1 LVAVTA
7 LANASAWAVYAV
19 GAALVIGGAAGV
31 VLGRNPVHCALA
43 LVTTIFGIA
52 LLFINQGADFLAAV
66 QIIVYAGA
74 IVILF
79 LFVIML
85 LGVDRKEAREPR
97 KLRALTPVAVV
108 VGVVALIE
116 LLVLARV
123 HYWATGAK
131 EVSGSLSGPG
141 SNVQKLGQSIFT
153 GYLLPFEMTS
163 ALLVI
168 AVVAAVVLVRRAQS
182 GPRTGPQRRAQT
194 APLGP
199 GRRPDGGQAAPSG
212 RAPASQST
220 ATQSTASQ
228 STASPSTATQSTTTQ
243 TATQTATPSAGSQS
257 SAAQVPATRAQAFQE
272 DRQTETTGR

>member
-1 LVAVTA
+1 LTLLAVTA

-19 GAALVIGGAAGV
+19 GAVLVIGGATGV

-85 LGVDRKEAREPR
+85 LGVDRKEAREPQ

-123 HYWATGAK
+123 HYWATGAR

-141 SNVQKLGQSIFT
+141 TNVQKLGQSIFT

-212 RAPASQST
+212 RAPAAQSPASQPATAQST
-220 ATQSTASQ
+220 ATQSTATQ
-228 STASPSTATQSTTTQ
+228 STATQS
-243 TATQTATPSAGSQS
+243 AGSQPAGS
-257 SAAQVPATRAQAFQE
+257 PAAAVPVPAAGAQASQKG
-272 DRQTETTGR
+272 RKTETSGR

>member
-1 LVAVTA
+1 MTAAVPALFAATA

-85 LGVDRKEAREPR
+85 LGVDRPEARQQSR
-97 KLRALTPVAVV
+97 LRALTPVAVV
-108 VGVVALIE
+108 IGVVALSE

-123 HYWATGAK
+123 HWWATGAK
-131 EVSGSLSGPG
+131 SVSGNLTGPG
-141 SNVQKLGQSIFT
+141 TNVQKLGQSIFT

-182 GPRTGPQRRAQT
+182 GQRPQGVQRRAQT
-194 APLGP
+194 PPAGP
-199 GRRPDGGQAAPSG
+199 VRRPDGGQAAPVTPVAARPSVPRESPPSG
-212 RAPASQST
+212 VR
-220 ATQSTASQ
+220 
-228 STASPSTATQSTTTQ
+228 
-243 TATQTATPSAGSQS
+243 
-257 SAAQVPATRAQAFQE
+257 
-272 DRQTETTGR
+272 GR

>member
-1 LVAVTA
+1 M
-7 LANASAWAVYAV
+7 
-19 GAALVIGGAAGV
+19 IGGAAGV

-131 EVSGSLSGPG
+131 EVSGQPERAGYQRAKTGSKHFHRLLAPLRNDVRASGNCRRGRGGAGPP
-141 SNVQKLGQSIFT
+141 GQSGRGRDLNEGLRRRPWGPVGGPT
-153 GYLLPFEMTS
+153 GARPHPPAE
-163 ALLVI
+163 
-168 AVVAAVVLVRRAQS
+168 RRLRSHRPQSPASQPASAQS
-182 GPRTGPQRRAQT
+182 
-194 APLGP
+194 
-199 GRRPDGGQAAPSG
+199 AAT
-212 RAPASQST
+212 QST
-220 ATQSTASQ
+220 ATQSTA
-228 STASPSTATQSTTTQ
+228 T
-243 TATQTATPSAGSQS
+243 
-257 SAAQVPATRAQAFQE
+257 PATGAPVVGG
-272 DRQTETTGR
+272 TGPDHPC

>member
-1 LVAVTA
+1 
-7 LANASAWAVYAV
+7 
-19 GAALVIGGAAGV
+19 
-31 VLGRNPVHCALA
+31 VHCALA

-85 LGVDRKEAREPR
+85 LGVDRPEARQQSR
-97 KLRALTPVAVV
+97 LRALTPVAIVI
-108 VGVVALIE
+108 GVVALSE

-123 HYWATGAK
+123 HWWATGAK
-131 EVSGSLSGPG
+131 SVSGNLTGPG
-141 SNVQKLGQSIFT
+141 TNVQKLGQSIFT

-182 GPRTGPQRRAQT
+182 GQRPQGAQRRAQT
-194 APLGP
+194 PPAGP
-199 GRRPDGGQAAPSG
+199 VRRPDGGQAAPERPVAARPSVPRESPPSG
-212 RAPASQST
+212 VR
-220 ATQSTASQ
+220 
-228 STASPSTATQSTTTQ
+228 
-243 TATQTATPSAGSQS
+243 
-257 SAAQVPATRAQAFQE
+257 
-272 DRQTETTGR
+272 GR

>member
-1 LVAVTA
+1 M
-7 LANASAWAVYAV
+7 YAV

-85 LGVDRKEAREPR
+85 LGVDRKEAREQEKSR
-97 KLRALTPVAVV
+97 SMAPVAIV

-123 HYWATGAK
+123 HYWATGATD
-131 EVSGSLSGPG
+131 VSGSLSGPG
-141 SNVQKLGQSIFT
+141 TNVQKLGQSIFT
-153 GYLLPFEMTS
+153 GYLIPFEMTA

-182 GPRTGPQRRAQT
+182 GQRGQASAPSANCAPGPRAT
-194 APLGP
+194 ARWRPGRTLGP
-199 GRRPDGGQAAPSG
+199 RSGDSVSGDSVSAVGANPTGWAAVANHAGGGAP
-212 RAPASQST
+212 R
-220 ATQSTASQ
+220 
-228 STASPSTATQSTTTQ
+228 
-243 TATQTATPSAGSQS
+243 
-257 SAAQVPATRAQAFQE
+257 
-272 DRQTETTGR
+272 

>member
-1 LVAVTA
+1 VTVIATDA

-52 LLFINQGADFLAAV
+52 LLFLNQGADFLAAV

-85 LGVDRKEAREPR
+85 LGVDRKEAREPE
-97 KLRALTPVAVV
+97 KFRALTPVAIV
-108 VGVVALIE
+108 VGVVALAE

-123 HYWATGAK
+123 HYWATGTK

-141 SNVQKLGQSIFT
+141 TNVQKLGQSIFT

-182 GPRTGPQRRAQT
+182 GQRGQGPQRRAQT
-194 APLGP
+194 APLAP
-199 GRRPDGGQAAPSG
+199 ARRPDGGHAAVPAGRQPAAP
-212 RAPASQST
+212 T
-220 ATQSTASQ
+220 TASQ
-228 STASPSTATQSTTTQ
+228 PTSSQATTTGPSTTSQ
-243 TATQTATPSAGSQS
+243 TALTQAPAAPAPTGQSHQPGTSAI
-257 SAAQVPATRAQAFQE
+257 
-272 DRQTETTGR
+272 

>member
-1 LVAVTA
+1 MPVAVTA

-85 LGVDRKEAREPR
+85 LGVDRKESREPE
-97 KLRALTPVAVV
+97 KFRALTPVAVV
-108 VGVVALIE
+108 VGVVALAE
-116 LLVLARV
+116 LLVLADV
-123 HYWATGAK
+123 HYWATGSK
-131 EVSGSLSGPG
+131 ETSGALNGPG
-141 SNVQKLGQSIFT
+141 TNVEKLGQSIFT
-153 GYLLPFEMTS
+153 GYLLPFEMTA

-182 GPRTGPQRRAQT
+182 GQRSQGAQRRAQ
-194 APLGP
+194 APPPGP
-199 GRRPDGGQAAPSG
+199 VRRPDSGQAVTSG
-212 RAPASQST
+212 RAPVRQESRQSG
-220 ATQSTASQ
+220 APQ
-228 STASPSTATQSTTTQ
+228 P
-243 TATQTATPSAGSQS
+243 
-257 SAAQVPATRAQAFQE
+257 
-272 DRQTETTGR
+272 

>member
-1 LVAVTA
+1 MTGLPMTLLATDA

-85 LGVDRKEAREPR
+85 LGVDRKEAREQEKSR
-97 KLRALTPVAVV
+97 SMAPVAIV

-123 HYWATGAK
+123 HYWATGSK
-131 EVSGSLSGPG
+131 DVSGSLSGPG
-141 SNVQKLGQSIFT
+141 TNVQKLGQSIFT
-153 GYLLPFEMTS
+153 GYLIPFEMTA

-182 GPRTGPQRRAQT
+182 GQRGQGPQRRAQT
-194 APLGP
+194 APLAP
-199 GRRPDGGQAAPSG
+199 GRRPDGGQAVPSG
-212 RAPASQST
+212 RAAQRQLSQRPHSQ
-220 ATQSTASQ
+220 APSAPTQS
-228 STASPSTATQSTTTQ
+228 
-243 TATQTATPSAGSQS
+243 AGLQS
-257 SAAQVPATRAQAFQE
+257 SATQVAAPQE
-272 DRQTETTGR
+272 SHQTGTAGR

>member
-1 LVAVTA
+1 VTAAVPALFAVNA

-85 LGVDRKEAREPR
+85 LGVDRPEAREKSR
-97 KLRALTPVAVV
+97 LRVLTPVAIV
-108 VGVVALIE
+108 VGVVALSE

-123 HYWATGAK
+123 HWWATGAK
-131 EVSGSLSGPG
+131 AVSGNLTGPG
-141 SNVQKLGQSIFT
+141 TNVEKLGQSIFT

-182 GPRTGPQRRAQT
+182 GQRPQGAPRRVQTPPGSPVRRA
-194 APLGP
+194 
-199 GRRPDGGQAAPSG
+199 DGGQAAPL
-212 RAPASQST
+212 APASPT
-220 ATQSTASQ
+220 AGRPTVPQENP
-228 STASPSTATQSTTTQ
+228 PSGV
-243 TATQTATPSAGSQS
+243 PSSGVS
-257 SAAQVPATRAQAFQE
+257 
-272 DRQTETTGR
+272 GR

>member
-1 LVAVTA
+1 MTLVAVTA

-131 EVSGSLSGPG
+131 EVSGSLNGPG

-199 GRRPDGGQAAPSG
+199 GRRPDGGQAVPSG
-212 RAPASQST
+212 RAPVSQPAQST
-220 ATQSTASQ
+220 ATQSTATQ
-228 STASPSTATQSTTTQ
+228 STATQST
-243 TATQTATPSAGSQS
+243 ATQSAGSQS
-257 SAAQVPATRAQAFQE
+257 SAAQVPATRAQASQE